1 MGKGNTHLSFSTVYL
16 DVVYKNG
23 WKFRY
28 LNSSNGRD
36 YCTNQLIYINN
47 GWVVKGIRI
56 NPEKFY
62 GGLYR
67 GDGISMIYGKIYAV
81 DEDYNFNV

>member
-1 MGKGNTHLSFSTVYL
+1 MKI
-16 DVVYKNG
+16 
-23 WKFRY
+23 RY

-36 YCTNQLIYINN
+36 YSTNQLIYIIN

-62 GGLYR
+62 GGLHR
-67 GDGISMIYGKIYAV
+67 GDGWENICSR
-81 DEDYNFNV
+81 